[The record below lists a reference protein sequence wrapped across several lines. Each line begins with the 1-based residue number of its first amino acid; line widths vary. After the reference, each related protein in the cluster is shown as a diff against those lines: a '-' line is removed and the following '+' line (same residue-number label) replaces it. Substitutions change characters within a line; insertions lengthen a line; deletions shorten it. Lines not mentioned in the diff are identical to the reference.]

1 MPRELLCLLVYH
13 CGAIDVG
20 LPLLKLW
27 LVVVVLLILPL
38 PAAGEV
44 VLVAGEPGVYLRPV
58 DLQDVVLD
66 LGAVG
71 WPPFLPL
78 EVAAAG
84 LVQSVEVAVLLDVG
98 LLKLRRR
105 LRVHHRHRR
114 RCGLLHGG
122 VLAAAAI
129 CRLLVEGL
137 LLGE

>member
-13 CGAIDVG
+13 CGAIDGG

-27 LVVVVLLILPL
+27 LVVVVLFVLPL

-44 VLVAGEPGVYLRPV
+44 VLVDREPGVHLRPV
-58 DLQDVVLD
+58 DLIGVILD
-66 LGAVG
+66 LGAVCR
-71 WPPFLPL
+71 PPFLSL
-78 EVAAAG
+78 EVAATG
-84 LVQSVEVAVLLDVG
+84 LVQGVEVAVLLDVC

-114 RCGLLHGG
+114 RCSLFHGG

-129 CRLLVEGL
+129 RRLLVEGL